1 VTCKNDNPSTM
12 LLSPETLK
20 TTWEEFYVYKK
31 PLARSDLIQHYS
43 YLVKVTAGRLFAVP
57 PIGSDKED
65 LISAGI
71 IGLIKAVDHYDPTRD
86 VKFETYAIALI
97 RGAILEMVRQ
107 EDWVPRSIREKMR
120 SLERTVSAMEHEFGR
135 PPSDCE
141 ISDRM
146 GIPQKEVS
154 ELIVRTTRTIV
165 HSLDEVIGSNNGE
178 GPKLV
183 DLVVDEG
190 TNTEREVE
198 AREIRRILAQCTD
211 SLPER
216 EKLVVSLYYH
226 RGLTF
231 REIGSVLGV
240 SEPRAYHLHTQAMT
254 RLRNAMKEPGI
265 TQPC

>member
-1 VTCKNDNPSTM
+1 M

-20 TTWEEFYVYKK
+20 TAWEDFSDYKR
-31 PLARSDLIQHYS
+31 PLARADLIQHYS

-57 PIGSDKED
+57 PVGSDRED
-65 LISAGI
+65 LVSAGV

-120 SLERTVSAMEHEFGR
+120 ALDRTVSAMENEIGR
-135 PPSDCE
+135 APTECE
-141 ISDRM
+141 IADRM
-146 GIPQKEVS
+146 GIPLKEVS
-154 ELIVRTTRTIV
+154 ELVVRTTRTIV
-165 HSLDEVIGSNNGE
+165 HSLDEVIGASNGE
-178 GPKLV
+178 GPKLI

-211 SLPER
+211 GLPER

-240 SEPRAYHLHTQAMT
+240 SEPRAYHLHTQAMG
-254 RLRNAMKEPGI
+254 RLRNAMKEHGI

>member
-1 VTCKNDNPSTM
+1 M

-20 TTWEEFYVYKK
+20 STWEDFSVYKK
-31 PLARSDLIQHYS
+31 PLARADLIQHYS
-43 YLVKVTAGRLFAVP
+43 YLVKVTSGRLFAVP
-57 PIGSDKED
+57 PVGSDRED
-65 LISAGI
+65 LVGAGVL
-71 IGLIKAVDHYDPTRD
+71 GLIKAVDNYDPTRD

-120 SLERTVSAMEHEFGR
+120 NLDRVVIALEMELGHM
-135 PPSDCE
+135 PSE
-141 ISDRM
+141 IEIADRM
-146 GIPQKEVS
+146 GIPIKEVS
-154 ELIVRTTRTIV
+154 ELVVRTTRTVV
-165 HSLDEVIGSNNGE
+165 HSLDEVIGTSAQD

-190 TNTEREVE
+190 NNTEREVE
-198 AREIRRILAQCTD
+198 GREMRRILVQCTD

-254 RLRNAMKEPGI
+254 RLRTAMKEHGI
-265 TQPC
+265 SQPC

>member
-1 VTCKNDNPSTM
+1 M

-20 TTWEEFYVYKK
+20 NTWEDFSVYKK
-31 PLARSDLIQHYS
+31 PLARADLIQHYS

-57 PIGSDKED
+57 PVGSDKED
-65 LISAGI
+65 LISAGV

-120 SLERTVSAMEHEFGR
+120 NLDRATCALENELGR
-135 PPSDCE
+135 LPSELE
-141 ISDRM
+141 IAERM
-146 GIPQKEVS
+146 GIPTKEVS
-154 ELIVRTTRTIV
+154 ELMVRTTRTMV
-165 HSLDEVIGSNNGE
+165 HSLDEVVGSSSGE
-178 GPKLV
+178 GPKLI

-190 TNTEREVE
+190 TDTEDEVE
-198 AREIRRILAQCTD
+198 AREVRRILVQCTD
-211 SLPER
+211 RLPER
-216 EKLVVSLYYH
+216 ERLVVSLYYD

-231 REIGSVLGV
+231 REIGGVLGV
-240 SEPRAYHLHTQAMT
+240 SEPRAYHLHTQAMN
-254 RLRNAMKEPGI
+254 RLRTSMKEHGI